1 MRESMIGPAIVSM
14 REAIER
20 AKLESIE
27 AAGWIVIRMKNG
39 QRILTEGK
47 TLKCH
52 AHSVELLVNDEDVV
66 ELPYVQISM
75 VEVGRD

>member
-1 MRESMIGPAIVSM
+1 MFGPAIVSM
-14 REAIER
+14 KDAIER
-20 AKLESIE
+20 AKLESAD
-27 AAGWIVIRMKNG
+27 AAGWMVIRMKNG
-39 QRILTEGK
+39 QRVLTEGK

-52 AHSVELLVNDEDVV
+52 AHSVELLVNDEDVI

>member
-1 MRESMIGPAIVSM
+1 VRD
-14 REAIER
+14 AIER
-20 AKLESIE
+20 AKLEAID

-39 QRILTEGK
+39 QRLLTEGK

-52 AHSVELLVNDEDVV
+52 ADSVELLIDDEDLV